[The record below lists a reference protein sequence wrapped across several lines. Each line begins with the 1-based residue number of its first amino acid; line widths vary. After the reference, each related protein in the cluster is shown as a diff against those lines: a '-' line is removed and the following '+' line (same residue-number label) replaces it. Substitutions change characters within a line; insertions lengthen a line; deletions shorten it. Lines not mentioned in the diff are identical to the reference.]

1 MASETTETH
10 AIPDG
15 GTETTK
21 TSQSESVDETTET
34 NVTVEKKTATA
45 EANEI

>member
-10 AIPDG
+10 VKTDG

-21 TSQSESVDETTET
+21 TSQSESGDEATET
-34 NVTVEKKTATA
+34 NVTVEKKTATT

>member
-1 MASETTETH
+1 MASETTETQATH
-10 AIPDG
+10 DG

-21 TSQSESVDETTET
+21 TSQSESGGEKTET

>member
-1 MASETTETH
+1 MASETTETQEK
-10 AIPDG
+10 PDG

-21 TSQSESVDETTET
+21 TNHTESAGDAAET
-34 NVTVEKKTATA
+34 NVTVEKKTATT

>member
-1 MASETTETH
+1 MASETTEIH
-10 AIPDG
+10 ATTDG

-21 TSQSESVDETTET
+21 ISQSESGDETTET
-34 NVTVEKKTATA
+34 NMTVEKKTATA

>member
-1 MASETTETH
+1 MASETTETQEK
-10 AIPDG
+10 PDG

-21 TSQSESVDETTET
+21 TSHTESAGDAAET
-34 NVTVEKKTATA
+34 NVTVEKKTATT